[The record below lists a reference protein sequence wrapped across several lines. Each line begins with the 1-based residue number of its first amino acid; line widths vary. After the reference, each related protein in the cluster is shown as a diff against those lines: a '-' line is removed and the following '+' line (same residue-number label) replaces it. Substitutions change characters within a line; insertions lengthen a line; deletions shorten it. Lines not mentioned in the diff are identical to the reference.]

1 MKNKKK
7 LYAVSAVA
15 GAAAGAAV
23 YKKNHKKKSEL
34 EDKKARKVTLYEKYI
49 KRVID
54 IICASLAIIVFSWLY
69 VIVAILVRVKLGSP
83 VLFTQPRP
91 GKDEKIFKMYK
102 FRTMTDERDE
112 NGELLPDEIRLT
124 KFGMWL
130 RSTSLDELP
139 EAFNILKGDMSLVGT
154 RPPTVDEWDKYE
166 LHHRARLATKP
177 GLTGMWQVSG
187 RSNITDFEEVVK
199 LDKQYISEWTMGLD
213 IKILFKTVQVVF
225 KKEGSM

>member
-69 VIVAILVRVKLGSP
+69 VIVAISKSKIR
-83 VLFTQPRP
+83 FTGFIYTAKSR
-91 GKDEKIFKMYK
+91 
-102 FRTMTDERDE
+102 
-112 NGELLPDEIRLT
+112 
-124 KFGMWL
+124 
-130 RSTSLDELP
+130 
-139 EAFNILKGDMSLVGT
+139 
-154 RPPTVDEWDKYE
+154 
-166 LHHRARLATKP
+166 
-177 GLTGMWQVSG
+177 
-187 RSNITDFEEVVK
+187 
-199 LDKQYISEWTMGLD
+199 
-213 IKILFKTVQVVF
+213 
-225 KKEGSM
+225 